1 MKLFCEFVH
10 FPWDQKW
17 QDYKVEEDFFFA
29 REQYTR
35 VPLLYLE
42 VEELYEKGGR
52 YRFDMCICLHC
63 SIQKE
68 WWNKMSFVSEEPIKR
83 FKKSCVSNM
92 SWKEIILFHSVQGK
106 TFYSSI
112 RLTFWRSKDKFYVTW
127 FLTSCMSLLSLFEWL
142 SRFIC
147 LEINIWFQNYQASTL
162 NILVFDTWSSF
173 DLSSYKK
180 YF

>member
-17 QDYKVEEDFFFA
+17 QDYKVEEDFFFV

-68 WWNKMSFVSEEPIKR
+68 SWNKMSFVSEEPIKR

-92 SWKEIILFHSVQGK
+92 SWKEIIPFHSVQGK
-106 TFYSSI
+106 NF
-112 RLTFWRSKDKFYVTW
+112 LFCLQPNFFWRSKDKFYVTW
-127 FLTSCMSLLSLFEWL
+127 FLHHVSYCYLYLSDYSDLF
-142 SRFIC
+142 
-147 LEINIWFQNYQASTL
+147 Y
-162 NILVFDTWSSF
+162 
-173 DLSSYKK
+173 
-180 YF
+180 

>member
-1 MKLFCEFVH
+1 MKLFCDFIH

-17 QDYKVEEDFFFA
+17 QDYKVEEDFFFV

-68 WWNKMSFVSEEPIKR
+68 SWNKMSFVSEEPIKR
-83 FKKSCVSNM
+83 FKKVVFQICHEKKLFYSIQF
-92 SWKEIILFHSVQGK
+92 KEK

-127 FLTSCMSLLSLFEWL
+127 FLTSCMSLLSLFECCCSLPTSWCIVPFPSMRLHPWVYSNAQRYHGLGHL
-142 SRFIC
+142 SKMR
-147 LEINIWFQNYQASTL
+147 
-162 NILVFDTWSSF
+162 
-173 DLSSYKK
+173 
-180 YF
+180 

>member
-68 WWNKMSFVSEEPIKR
+68 SWNKMSFVSEEPIKR

-127 FLTSCMSLLSLFEWL
+127 FLTCMSLLSLFEWL

-147 LEINIWFQNYQASTL
+147 LGIYVWIWENQAFTL
-162 NILVFDTWSSF
+162 IIFILITYTTMPKYWSF
-173 DLSSYKK
+173 V
-180 YF
+180 

>member
-1 MKLFCEFVH
+1 MMVQIFEWIRQWNYFVSSEH

-68 WWNKMSFVSEEPIKR
+68 SWNKMSFVSEEPIKR

-106 TFYSSI
+106 N
-112 RLTFWRSKDKFYVTW
+112 
-127 FLTSCMSLLSLFEWL
+127 FLFFHQTNFLKIE
-142 SRFIC
+142 R
-147 LEINIWFQNYQASTL
+147 
-162 NILVFDTWSSF
+162 
-173 DLSSYKK
+173 
-180 YF
+180 

>member
-17 QDYKVEEDFFFA
+17 QDYKVEEDFFFV

-68 WWNKMSFVSEEPIKR
+68 
-83 FKKSCVSNM
+83 
-92 SWKEIILFHSVQGK
+92 
-106 TFYSSI
+106 
-112 RLTFWRSKDKFYVTW
+112 
-127 FLTSCMSLLSLFEWL
+127 
-142 SRFIC
+142 
-147 LEINIWFQNYQASTL
+147 
-162 NILVFDTWSSF
+162 
-173 DLSSYKK
+173 
-180 YF
+180 